1 VEKRPK
7 AAPRVR
13 LLKQVRPAPV
23 PRAPVVPSLR
33 RLPRHPQQVLAEV
46 MALAAGVEADAAA
59 AAALQQHL
67 QGFSRRRSS
76 GEVPFPRSARE

>member
-1 VEKRPK
+1 MEKRPR

-33 RLPRHPQQVLAEV
+33 RLLRHPQRVLAEV
-46 MALAAGVEADAAA
+46 MVPVAGAAADAV
-59 AAALQQHL
+59 AALQQHL

-76 GEVPFPRSARE
+76 GEVPFPRSVRE